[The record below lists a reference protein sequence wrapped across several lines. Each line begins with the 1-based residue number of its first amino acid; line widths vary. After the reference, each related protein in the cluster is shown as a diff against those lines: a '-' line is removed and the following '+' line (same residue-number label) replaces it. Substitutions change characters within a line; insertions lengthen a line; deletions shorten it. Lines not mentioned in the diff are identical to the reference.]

1 LFRLAKI
8 NSDNERQISELLGVT
23 GLPTVYALRGGLLTD
38 KFVGLLQS
46 EQLRD
51 FIIKAVAGASSSKS
65 LASDVSELE
74 LLEASGKIADF
85 AGMSCLPFKA
95 RMRLAQL
102 VSVAMDMDDAWES
115 TTNSNSNSSSV
126 TVTVSEAVKAALGF
140 IRKACSDIRNP
151 KYRVIH
157 TSDDNSASNATKL
170 FRKIAHSPAAV
181 ELLRVAGYRRASNST
196 ANSSSTDEASDVLL
210 LQHYNIAVFNIV
222 VQV

>member
-1 LFRLAKI
+1 M
-8 NSDNERQISELLGVT
+8 T
-23 GLPTVYALRGGLLTD
+23 GLPTVFALRGGLLTD

-51 FIIKAVAGASSSKS
+51 FIVKAVTGASSSNS
-65 LASDVSELE
+65 TATDVSELE
-74 LLEASGKIADF
+74 LFQASGKIADF

-102 VSVAMDMDDAWES
+102 VSVAMDMEVAWEPS
-115 TTNSNSNSSSV
+115 INSSSV
-126 TVTVSEAVKAALGF
+126 SVSEEVKATLGF
-140 IRKACSDIRNP
+140 IRKAANDIRNP

-157 TSDDNSASNATKL
+157 TSEVNSVNNSTK
-170 FRKIAHSPAAV
+170 FFQKFARSPAAV

-196 ANSSSTDEASDVLL
+196 SNNSTDEASDDLL

-222 VQV
+222 LQV